1 MGFVA
6 KPLGPECLV
15 TQDHFI
21 SNRITSFLFYFF
33 SNFWIKVLFINN
45 IQRMHQKRASVF
57 SSVITKFSTPST
69 ILGAKLSQSYLQV
82 PFFLHFATLPISKF
96 VVVGLVRS
104 HPSLI
109 ISSIVANLTV
119 VWDSVRTPHISIFT
133 VNLLSTNLTKSTI
146 LLSWR
151 FKS

>member
-1 MGFVA
+1 MGFVE
-6 KPLGPECLV
+6 KPLGPECLA
-15 TQDHFI
+15 TQDPFI
-21 SNRITSFLFYFF
+21 SNRITSVLFYFF
-33 SNFWIKVLFINN
+33 SNFWIKVLLINN

-69 ILGAKLSQSYLQV
+69 MLGAKVSQFYLQV
-82 PFFLHFATLPISKF
+82 PFFPHFVTLPLSKF

-109 ISSIVANLTV
+109 ISSIVPSLTV

-133 VNLLSTNLTKSTI
+133 VNLLSTNLTISTI
-146 LLSWR
+146 LLGWR

>member
-1 MGFVA
+1 MGFVE
-6 KPLGPECLV
+6 KPLGPECLA
-15 TQDHFI
+15 TQDPFI
-21 SNRITSFLFYFF
+21 SNRITSVLFYFF
-33 SNFWIKVLFINN
+33 SNFWIKVLLINN

-69 ILGAKLSQSYLQV
+69 MLGAKISQFYLQV
-82 PFFLHFATLPISKF
+82 PFFLHFATLPLSKF

-109 ISSIVANLTV
+109 ISSIVPSLTV

-133 VNLLSTNLTKSTI
+133 VNLLSTNLTISTI
-146 LLSWR
+146 LLGWR